1 MASRDHVQH
10 VEHLKE
16 ILSRLKAQGLVLNAE
31 KCQLGVSEIDYLG
44 HRISATGT
52 RPLADRV
59 AAIRRFERPATAG
72 GLQTYLGMVNFYRL
86 FLKDAALQL
95 KPLTDALKG
104 GDKGQLAC
112 SEPMAAAFESR
123 KAAMLNAAELAHP
136 MPGAELSLA
145 VDASGSH
152 VGGGFASAATYG
164 RWHTSRLSWIRRR
177 SNTQLLTGSSWL
189 VTWPSNTS
197 SGCWRAGSSTF

>member
-1 MASRDHVQH
+1 MDYCFVYLDDILVASRDHVQH

-44 HRISATGT
+44 QCISPTGI

-59 AAIRRFERPATAG
+59 APIRRFERPATVR
-72 GLQTYLGMVNFYRL
+72 GLQTYLGMVNFYRR

-95 KPLTDALKG
+95 KPLMDALKG
-104 GDKGQLAC
+104 GVKGQLAWN
-112 SEPMAAAFESR
+112 EQMAATFEGS

-136 MPGAELSLA
+136 RPGAELSLA

-152 VGGGFASAATYG
+152 VGAVLHQRPLEAAG
-164 RWHTSRLSWIRRR
+164 I
-177 SNTQLLTGSSWL
+177 LLG
-189 VTWPSNTS
+189 
-197 SGCWRAGSSTF
+197 